1 MTETEDGAL
10 RWWQTWWGAGAIA
23 LLCALPLLWP
33 TIPPLVDLPGH
44 MAAYKVELDLARSPD
59 LQRYYTLHWAM
70 IGNLG
75 MNLLV
80 IPLSKLFGLE
90 LAVKLI
96 MIAVPPMTA
105 AGFQWVARE
114 VNGRIPPSALI
125 ALPFAYS

>member
-1 MTETEDGAL
+1 MRGEEGAT
-10 RWWQTWWGAGAIA
+10 RIWWQSWWGAAAIA

-33 TIPPLVDLPGH
+33 TTPPLVDLPGH
-44 MAAYKVELDLARSPD
+44 MAAYKVELDLASSPD
-59 LQRYYTLHWAM
+59 LQRYYSLPWAV

-96 MIAVPPMTA
+96 MVAVPPITA
-105 AGFQWVARE
+105 AGFLWVARE
-114 VNGRIPPSALI
+114 A
-125 ALPFAYS
+125 